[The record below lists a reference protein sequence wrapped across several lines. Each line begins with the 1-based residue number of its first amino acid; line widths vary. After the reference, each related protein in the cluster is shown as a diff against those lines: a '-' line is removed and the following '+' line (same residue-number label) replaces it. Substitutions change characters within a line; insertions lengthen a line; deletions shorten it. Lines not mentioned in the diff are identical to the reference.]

1 MFLKI
6 KEKYLINSLTD
17 FFIIIINY
25 ILRKYL
31 KIDNFILTSLNRRKK
46 KIIQYYSQLVNYEVQ
61 NG

>member
-6 KEKYLINSLTD
+6 KEKYSINSLTD

-31 KIDNFILTSLNRRKK
+31 KIDNFILSSLNRHKK
-46 KIIQYYSQLVNYEVQ
+46 KLSNIIHN
-61 NG
+61 